1 MTFENFYC
9 ILLERRQMM
18 IKINY
23 NPITSEIIGLP
34 KFLIPK
40 LKGILSY
47 ESKSKIYSFAYQQG
61 KWNGIIYLIRNNKF
75 PSGLL
80 YLVEHFLQKQDLEY
94 EILNKK
100 FPSIIG
106 NLTIDSLREYQK
118 EALEICLKE
127 GRGVIHAPMGSGK
140 TRLAAAITESIGR
153 NTLFLVPRKELVL
166 QHKTEFENCS
176 SLKIGEIIGEAGV
189 RKFNKNPWEFPIYI
203 AMFPTIFSNRS
214 DCKKLLQETEILL
227 LDEVHRAP
235 CKTLYSVAMSC
246 PAPFRFGFSGTTEG
260 RSDNADLKI
269 RAVTGKI
276 IFKQEMHP
284 LVENGFLAKATVIF
298 IDCKNDALN
307 LIEWENLYRVGVVEN
322 KIRNQKIIKIVQ
334 DSINREKSCYIIV
347 SRIRHGEILKKMCDF
362 AKCDFIYGDL
372 DIDTRNSV
380 LNKFRS
386 KEINVLIISPIG
398 DEGIDLPNIE
408 TLILASGQKAPI
420 QVMQRIGRGL
430 RHGESGKVLIFDFWD
445 NWKGNKI
452 LYKHSRLRKKIY
464 EQAGFKIVK
473 L

>member
-1 MTFENFYC
+1 MV
-9 ILLERRQMM
+9 
-18 IKINY
+18 KINY
-23 NPITSEIIGLP
+23 NPITSEISGLP
-34 KFLIPK
+34 ESFVPK
-40 LKGILSY
+40 LKEILSY
-47 ESKSKIYSFAYQQG
+47 ESKNKIYSFAYQQG
-61 KWNGIIYLIRNNKF
+61 KWNGKFYLFRNNKF

-80 YLVEHFLQKQDLEY
+80 YLVEYFLQKQNLKY
-94 EILNKK
+94 EILDKK
-100 FPSIIG
+100 FPTIIG
-106 NLTIDSLREYQK
+106 DLTINSLREYQK
-118 EALEICLKE
+118 NALDICLKE
-127 GRGVIHAPMGSGK
+127 GRGIIQAPMGSGK

-153 NTLFLVPRKELVL
+153 NALFLVPRKELVL

-176 SLKIGEIIGEAGV
+176 PLKIGEIIGEAGV
-189 RKFNKNPWEFPIYI
+189 RKFNENPWEFPVYI
-203 AMFPTIFSNRS
+203 AMFPTIFWNRS
-214 DCKKLLQETEILL
+214 NCKKLLQETEILL

-276 IFKQEMHP
+276 IFKQEMDP

-307 LIEWENLYRVGVVEN
+307 LIEWENLYRKGIVEN

-334 DSINREKSCYIIV
+334 ESISKKKSCYVIV
-347 SRIRHGEILKKMCDF
+347 SRIRHGEILKEMCDF
-362 AKCDFIYGDL
+362 TKCEFLYGDM
-372 DIDTRNSV
+372 DIDSRNLV
-380 LNKFRS
+380 LDKFRS
-386 KEINVLIISPIG
+386 GEIKVLIISPIG
-398 DEGIDLPNIE
+398 EEGIDIPNIE
-408 TLILASGQKAPI
+408 TLILAAGQKAPI

-430 RHGESGKVLIFDFWD
+430 RYGESGKVLIFDFWD

-464 EQAGFKIVK
+464 EQAGFKIIK